1 MNALETLF
9 PGGDGRL
16 AKALYEDSPGAAYA
30 NRIAA
35 AAIAARARL
44 GARTAMG
51 FERRLRVLEIGA
63 GTGATTAAVLAQLD
77 SQRVLYSFSDVSEM
91 FLGRARQRFRS
102 QFPDHA
108 MEFLLFD
115 LDRAEDATAH
125 EGRYDVVLIANAL
138 HAAKDLRTSLE
149 RVRRVLQP
157 GGALVLLESTEV
169 QAWHDVSTGLIEG
182 WQHFED
188 EAREGSPL
196 ISVERWAEELGRA
209 GFGHFAVAPEAGLP
223 TEALGLHVLVAQRP
237 VGEVGEEVIAS
248 SAQVRRGVEAL
259 AAVAAEVDDDSARLR
274 EAIAAAPMRERLELT
289 IEATAKAVAQVL
301 GRAASQLPERD
312 ARLMDLGLDSL
323 MAIELRNRLQI
334 VFGVE
339 ELPSTLIFDYPT
351 SEAIAWLVLGLLE
364 YAEDGRDS
372 SESAEKLTSG
382 AKAPLTSADLMPGLK
397 PQPTSR
403 LNSSSSEVSESSDE
417 ELDAMSDD
425 EIAELLRV
433 RLGE

>member
-1 MNALETLF
+1 
-9 PGGDGRL
+9 
-16 AKALYEDSPGAAYA
+16 
-30 NRIAA
+30 
-35 AAIAARARL
+35 
-44 GARTAMG
+44 
-51 FERRLRVLEIGA
+51 V
-63 GTGATTAAVLAQLD
+63 
-77 SQRVLYSFSDVSEM
+77 
-91 FLGRARQRFRS
+91 
-102 QFPDHA
+102 
-108 MEFLLFD
+108 EFLLFD

-138 HAAKDLRTSLE
+138 HAAKDLRASLQ

-157 GGALVLLESTEV
+157 GGVLVLLETTGA

-188 EAREGSPL
+188 ERKNGSPL
-196 ISVERWAEELGRA
+196 ISVERWSEELGRA
-209 GFGHFAVAPEAGLP
+209 GFGHFAAAPGEGVP

-237 VGEVGEEVIAS
+237 MEEMGEEVVAS
-248 SAQVRRGVEAL
+248 SAHTRRGIEV
-259 AAVAAEVDDDSARLR
+259 VAAESSPDGIGVDAAKLH
-274 EAIAAAPMRERLELT
+274 EAIAAAPVRERLELV

-339 ELPSTLIFDYPT
+339 ELPSTLIFDYPS
-351 SEAIAWLVLGLLE
+351 SEAIARLVLRLLG
-364 YAEDGRDS
+364 YDEDGRNS
-372 SESAEKLTSG
+372 SESGERLTSG
-382 AKAPLTSADLMPGLK
+382 AKAPITSADLVPGLK
-397 PQPTSR
+397 PRPTSE
-403 LNSSSSEVSESSDE
+403 LNSSSIELETTTSSDVGE
-417 ELDAMSDD
+417 SNDDGLDAMSDD